1 MPNLNRQMVQTGGM
15 AAMES
20 AYGTLLDNPTAIQA
34 QVGPLNAAFAEL
46 PNVIPKQHGGRRKY
60 SRKYSRKHR
69 GGMHPF
75 DSAFGPV
82 SQQPAGANAQFM
94 MEGEVNKMFGNY
106 GPQHK
111 A

>member
-1 MPNLNRQMVQTGGM
+1 
-15 AAMES
+15 
-20 AYGTLLDNPTAIQA
+20 
-34 QVGPLNAAFAEL
+34 
-46 PNVIPKQHGGRRKY
+46 
-60 SRKYSRKHR
+60 
-69 GGMHPF
+69 MHPF